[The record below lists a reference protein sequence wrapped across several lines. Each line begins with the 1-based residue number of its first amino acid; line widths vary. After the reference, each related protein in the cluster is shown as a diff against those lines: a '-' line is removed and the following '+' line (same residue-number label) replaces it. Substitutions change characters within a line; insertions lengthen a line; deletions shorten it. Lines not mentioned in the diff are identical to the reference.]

1 MVVIF
6 IQEMK
11 TLIAIMVGMT
21 EVETMTIEMTDLW
34 VDMLPEGIAMIEEEA
49 IAKAVAGQWADMPP
63 EEMTMTE
70 TMMIEML
77 YR

>member
-21 EVETMTIEMTDLW
+21 EAKTMTIEMTDHW
-34 VDMLPEGIAMIEEEA
+34 VDMLPEGIAMIEEA

-63 EEMTMTE
+63 EEMMMTE